1 MKMGAGL
8 FWGLILIAIGVSIIF
23 KVVFDISVMRVVVA
37 VMFILIGV
45 KILVGKRAI
54 NISATEEDVIFGEQ
68 NYTEFPTTSKE
79 YNTIFGKSVFNF
91 NDAAIPTDKSLNLEF
106 NTIFGHSEIILPP
119 GLPVRIKADAVFGSA
134 KLPNDNTA
142 VFGSA
147 SYMSEHDSTAT
158 TFITIKSSTVF
169 GNTEIIQKR
178 PKY

>member
-23 KVVFDISVMRVVVA
+23 KVVFDISIMRIFVA
-37 VMFILIGV
+37 VLFILIGV

-54 NISATEEDVIFGEQ
+54 NISSNDEDIIFNER
-68 NYTEFPTTSKE
+68 NFTEFPTTNKE
-79 YNTIFGKSVFNF
+79 FNTVFGKAVFDF
-91 NDAAIPTDKSLNLEF
+91 SDAAIPTDKSLDFEF
-106 NTIFGHSEIILPP
+106 NTVFGDTEIILPP

-147 SYMSEHDSTAT
+147 NYTSDHDSAVTN
-158 TFITIKSSTVF
+158 FIHIKSSTVF

-178 PKY
+178 PRY